1 MIDSS
6 CKREIQQKGKEMI
19 NTLWSTPNAS
29 EAFNSLWDLSTVAG
43 MANDF
48 HPYSQDAFLP
58 NE

>member
-1 MIDSS
+1 
-6 CKREIQQKGKEMI
+6 MI

-43 MANDF
+43 MDNDF
-48 HPYSQDAFLP
+48 HPYSQDASLP